1 MHESQLSLYKCSAP
15 TQCMAVCP
23 GLENY
28 ILSLERINH
37 FSLIVLIFFQGG
49 KKSALFHKSEMHTFK
64 IMFMNMFGAL
74 STHTPTYYS
83 AYTHNCP
90 PAPSSFFTLTITS
103 SITRSGGAQV
113 PRAGPLLYIF
123 VMGY

>member
-37 FSLIVLIFFQGG
+37 FSLIVLIFFQGE
-49 KKSALFHKSEMHTFK
+49 KK
-64 IMFMNMFGAL
+64 I
-74 STHTPTYYS
+74 
-83 AYTHNCP
+83 
-90 PAPSSFFTLTITS
+90 SFIS
-103 SITRSGGAQV
+103 
-113 PRAGPLLYIF
+113 
-123 VMGY
+123 

>member
-1 MHESQLSLYKCSAP
+1 M
-15 TQCMAVCP
+15 
-23 GLENY
+23 
-28 ILSLERINH
+28 ILALL
-37 FSLIVLIFFQGG
+37 FLFFFQEG